1 MEFIKLNE
9 TNLKKVINVNIDFNC
24 DIYALKDQNILGYGL
39 LKEDKTN
46 LYIYVKEEFRGNG
59 YGTKIFNEL
68 LDIIRKKTNYNDIS
82 LAINKEDMR
91 TNNIIKNNGGIEVSK
106 EKDCLFYI
114 IPLNK

>member
-9 TNLKKVINVNIDFNC
+9 TNFKKNINANINFAC
-24 DIYALKDQNILGYGL
+24 DIYALKNQNILGYGL

-46 LYIYVKEEFRGNG
+46 LYIYVKKEFRGNG

-68 LDIIRKKTNYNDIS
+68 IDIIRKNTNYSDIS
-82 LAINKEDMR
+82 LSINKEDIR

-106 EKDCLFYI
+106 EKNNITYI